1 MKNIDTCLWTFFMNL
16 TRKSH
21 ERAIIHKPG
30 EAQWFKESNIH
41 RKATR
46 QTQKNVRK
54 CKLVVDEPRNRSG
67 NFS

>member
-21 ERAIIHKPG
+21 ERAIIHNPG
-30 EAQWFKESNIH
+30 DAQWFKESNIH

-54 CKLVVDEPRNRSG
+54 
-67 NFS
+67 